1 MLTPNLGSS
10 AARDLSTSASAIV
23 GCLASL
29 TLAINSTTSAAGSR
43 SWRAHAERYSANCLR
58 RSFGS
63 LSGSGGL
70 FAAAAAAEG
79 VLIGVGGIGIGSR
92 GDVSRGG
99 VGGDN
104 V

>member
-1 MLTPNLGSS
+1 
-10 AARDLSTSASAIV
+10 
-23 GCLASL
+23 
-29 TLAINSTTSAAGSR
+29 
-43 SWRAHAERYSANCLR
+43 
-58 RSFGS
+58 
-63 LSGSGGL
+63 L